1 MDALKPRHR
10 ASRETGRRVS
20 APLLACGALAGLLAA
35 TIGTS
40 AQQPSATPAPD
51 QPAAQPAAQSAADA
65 KGAATFARV
74 CSTCHDG
81 ARILSTR
88 RSKTQW
94 TEVIEKMLERGA
106 QVSDEDFEEVMG
118 YLLRNYGR
126 INVNRAAAEDL
137 VIVVGVSE
145 KDAEAIVK
153 HRTSQGDFADFD
165 AIVKVP
171 GIDVEKLTKGRD
183 AISF

>member
-10 ASRETGRRVS
+10 ASRETGRHVS
-20 APLLACGALAGLLAA
+20 APLVACGALAGLLAA
-35 TIGTS
+35 TIVTS
-40 AQQPSATPAPD
+40 AQQPPAAPAPD
-51 QPAAQPAAQSAADA
+51 QPAAQSAADA

>member
-10 ASRETGRRVS
+10 TSRETGRHAS

-35 TIGTS
+35 TIVTS
-40 AQQPSATPAPD
+40 AQQPPATPAPD
-51 QPAAQPAAQSAADA
+51 QPAAQPAADA

-81 ARILSTR
+81 ASILSTR

-94 TEVIEKMLERGA
+94 TEVIEKMMERGA

-145 KDAEAIVK
+145 KDAEAIVR
-153 HRTSQGDFADFD
+153 HRTSQGDFPDFD
-165 AIVKVP
+165 ALVKVP
-171 GIDVEKLTKGRD
+171 GLDVEKLSKGRD